1 MAECTAVTLPNGSL
15 FFTPTNKELSALNR
29 RTGVAGSAL
38 VSTLAPDATFTWT
51 TEEIV
56 DVTHAAATCT
66 ITLPTESAAGLAAWP
81 VGVARTLRKR
91 NTSANVIAFAA
102 LTNVG
107 FNLAAVN
114 TAITTLIN
122 SAVIPG
128 VATRFPVWTIYRE
141 SAISYLFIEG
151 V

>member
-1 MAECTAVTLPNGSL
+1 MSEVTAVTLPNGSVY
-15 FFTPTNKELSALNR
+15 FTPTNKELSALGR
-29 RTGVAGSAL
+29 RTAVAGSTLA
-38 VSTLAPDATFTWT
+38 STPAPDATYVWT
-51 TEEIV
+51 TAEIV

-66 ITLPTESAAGLAAWP
+66 ITLPNETDLTSWP
-81 VGVARTLRKR
+81 VGIARTLRKR

-102 LTNVG
+102 LTNVS